1 MRQGFD
7 AWGGDVLHDDHR
19 SLGPRFEG
27 YRISRGTEEFQC
39 PACGCPLYAGDT
51 AVEDL
56 WHGECYCCRSCA
68 KADERRR
75 QRRRVTGW
83 GDVRR
88 ILREDGE

>member
-7 AWGGDVLHDDHR
+7 PWGGDVLHDDHR
-19 SLGPRFEG
+19 DAGPRFES
-27 YRISRGTEEFQC
+27 YRVTEYDFTC
-39 PACGCPLYAGDT
+39 PGCGGGIGMGSL

-56 WHGECYCCRSCA
+56 WNGECYCSRSCA

-75 QRRRVTGW
+75 QRRRITGW